1 MSSLQNFDSYAEA
14 EADVTN
20 DQKSET
26 VFDAGH
32 TVNQVL
38 NETSLLSQFEHLLRS
53 KRSSVTSGPPICA
66 PVR

>member
-14 EADVTN
+14 EADVAN